1 MPSLSPLSPCSWS
14 SAGGRLTMG
23 VDLLSGTHRRETF
36 RITLPRSCTSAESSW
51 MGRAPSPAPSSWIMR
66 GKSNPRGKSSP
77 RGKSN
82 PRKNQVWFWCF
93 PLESWVSGTS
103 PPFPGVPS
111 CLLLAIL
118 FRHLEAQQI
127 WTAPYSSLLNALAR
141 SHFSL
146 SFNLHSYGMI
156 VILPTS
162 KWYIGMQIWTF
173 LLYL

>member
-1 MPSLSPLSPCSWS
+1 MPSLSPLPPCSWS

-36 RITLPRSCTSAESSW
+36 RITLPRSCTSAERSW
-51 MGRAPSPAPSSWIMR
+51 MGRAPSPAPSSWILR
-66 GKSNPRGKSSP
+66 GKSNLRES
-77 RGKSN
+77 
-82 PRKNQVWFWCF
+82 QVWFWCF

-103 PPFPGVPS
+103 LPFPGVPS

-118 FRHLEAQQI
+118 LGHLEAQQI

-156 VILPTS
+156 VILLTS
-162 KWYIGMQIWTF
+162 KRYIGMQIWTF